1 MGRLM
6 KDSGIE
12 WCLEIP
18 SNWQVM
24 PNKRIMH
31 KVKDIC
37 EKYDGENI
45 LSLTMNGVI
54 IRDLD
59 AGGKM
64 PTSFDGY
71 QRVVSGNLLMCLFDI
86 DVTPRCI
93 GLICNNGLTSP
104 AYSQFELKSNAY
116 APYYYYY
123 YLMLDNTKELLHLA
137 KNLRH
142 SFTEEQLGGIMTPV
156 PPYAEQQKIA
166 DFLDRKCREVD
177 ELIAL
182 EEKMTEELKAYKQSA
197 ITETITK
204 GLNPDV
210 PMKDSGIE
218 WIGQIPEHWE
228 VMKMKRVLSNN
239 DGGVWGNEPTGNASD
254 SIVIRSTEQTVDGY
268 WDIQSPAMRDLSE
281 IKLEPYKIHKGDLLM
296 TKSSGSASHIGKT
309 TIAGDYFDEH
319 ECYYSNFI
327 QRLRCNNRCIPLFVW
342 NIMNCQLSREQ
353 FIYYQNATSGIGNIN
368 STIIGDIFI
377 PVPPIYE
384 QDSIVKELELASE
397 KIKAIIGI
405 KQSKIAE
412 LQDYKK
418 SIIYEYAT
426 GKKEI
431 PTL

>member
-1 MGRLM
+1 MERLM

-45 LSLTMNGVI
+45 LSLTINGVI
-54 IRDLD
+54 IRDLE

-182 EEKMTEELKAYKQSA
+182 EEKMIEELKAYKQSV
-197 ITETITK
+197 ITETVTK
-204 GLNPDV
+204 GLDPDV

-228 VMKMKRVLSNN
+228 VVRLKNIVKRCS
-239 DGGVWGNEPTGNASD
+239 DKASEGLPYIGLENVE
-254 SIVIRSTEQTVDGY
+254 SVSGRYVETS
-268 WDIQSPAMRDLSE
+268 SE
-281 IKLEPYKIHKGDLLM
+281 YDVSQAVVCKKGDVIFGKLRPYLAKAMSIDNDSCCSSEFIVLNGFGNQEYVRYLLVSSWFIEIVNSSTYG
-296 TKSSGSASHIGKT
+296 TKMPRAN
-309 TIAGDYFDEH
+309 ADF
-319 ECYYSNFI
+319 
-327 QRLRCNNRCIPLFVW
+327 
-342 NIMNCQLSREQ
+342 IMNVRIPITHNIGEQ
-353 FIYYQNATSGIGNIN
+353 AM
-368 STIIGDIFI
+368 
-377 PVPPIYE
+377 
-384 QDSIVKELELASE
+384 IVKYLNEICESIDLRLN
-397 KIKAIIGI
+397 I

-426 GKKEI
+426 GKKEV